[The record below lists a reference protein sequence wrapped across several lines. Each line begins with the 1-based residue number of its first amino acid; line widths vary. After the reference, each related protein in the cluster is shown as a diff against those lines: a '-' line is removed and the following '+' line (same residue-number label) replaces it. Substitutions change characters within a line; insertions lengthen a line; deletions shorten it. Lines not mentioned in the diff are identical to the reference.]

1 MKRIQDNQK
10 PPVILRLGNNKY
22 YYNYNIEK
30 EEYIDEEG
38 NLKSKYNYIQVKLS
52 GIPNYKDCV
61 KSVIREYIS
70 ESEEFDLIN
79 SANRITLG
87 LTMNKSA
94 YDKYTEYLKLV
105 DKIKQTVK
113 EDFDGLDI

>member
-22 YYNYNIEK
+22 YYNYNIQE
-30 EEYIDEEG
+30 EEYINEEG
-38 NLKSKYNYIQVKLS
+38 NTSTKYNYIQILLS
-52 GIPNYKDCV
+52 GLPNYKDCV

-79 SANRITLG
+79 SANKITLG
-87 LTMNKSA
+87 LTMDKSA
-94 YDKYTEYLKLV
+94 YDKYIEYLKLV

-113 EDFDGLDI
+113 EDFNGFNM